1 MRVCCSVLYDHMF
14 RVRGVVCDR
23 IQSCMYT
30 YCPSS
35 SFICLSGASVTTPL
49 AFHHFATGQQRG
61 HLEYGMPS
69 LETTLEALSLRPP
82 TQQTFHHGML
92 PPELWVVII
101 EHCTRA
107 SQRTCLSLS
116 RAFHRRTLPLLFR
129 EVIVSFGAWESWVAE
144 EQFDAAEDA
153 LPLRQLDEARSERSF
168 NILRRITL
176 DPSRTQSADGS
187 GPRLSLALA
196 LSLPPPFR
204 PLSALPLPLRSQA
217 RSDCIR
223 LASFLQAQED
233 QVRWL

>member
-1 MRVCCSVLYDHMF
+1 
-14 RVRGVVCDR
+14 
-23 IQSCMYT
+23 
-30 YCPSS
+30 
-35 SFICLSGASVTTPL
+35 
-49 AFHHFATGQQRG
+49 
-61 HLEYGMPS
+61 MPS

-176 DPSRTQSADGS
+176 DPSFAAVIKSLEIEAYMRDGS
-187 GPRLSLALA
+187 SGVFEKCQWDGRRL
-196 LSLPPPFR
+196 R
-204 PLSALPLPLRSQA
+204 RLRSP
-217 RSDCIR
+217 
-223 LASFLQAQED
+223 LAS
-233 QVRWL
+233 